1 MSYFMLHRTKPGFT
15 SACDNIYQMVQHT
28 VGMINYLHFIIQ
40 HFLCLSR
47 YIDICK
53 IQIDVQSSNPR
64 PISTSETFVPHIYVF
79 VCKYSIRLS
88 IVKSMAVSHLL
99 KSTSNDLSDVWPIII
114 LTLMLT
120 NKSATYL
127 RIWKGHRFVNT
138 FKSNRDLTSYRFEE

>member
-1 MSYFMLHRTKPGFT
+1 VSYFMLHRTKPGFT
-15 SACDNIYQMVQHT
+15 SACANICQLVQHT

-40 HFLCLSR
+40 HFQCLSR
-47 YIDICK
+47 YICK
-53 IQIDVQSSNPR
+53 TQIDVQSSNPH

-88 IVKSMAVSHLL
+88 IVKSMAISHLF
-99 KSTSNDLSDVWPIII
+99 KSTSKDLSDVWPIVI

-138 FKSNRDLTSYRFEE
+138 FKSNRDLTSCRFEE